1 MRFLRNPHRDARL
14 LQTQSSTGLATSG
27 VGHNVQ
33 PKMRASSTSVATNYA
48 MIYGNGSQF
57 DFGASKQYG
66 AGVFIRGPGNDGS
79 LFKFY
84 RVIMSACT
92 FDDHLHPMPVWG
104 VGPDSPVTGTG
115 GNSLTNF
122 QHLGGPV
129 SSEGGNSLY
138 YDDLVKVK
146 PFTGNVAD
154 NPICFGVVIYNDHT
168 SGINDKA
175 YNYHISVL
183 REGGEVPDALARHD
197 L

>member
-1 MRFLRNPHRDARL
+1 
-14 LQTQSSTGLATSG
+14 
-27 VGHNVQ
+27 
-33 PKMRASSTSVATNYA
+33 
-48 MIYGNGSQF
+48 
-57 DFGASKQYG
+57 
-66 AGVFIRGPGNDGS
+66 
-79 LFKFY
+79 
-84 RVIMSACT
+84 
-92 FDDHLHPMPVWG
+92 MPVWG

-115 GNSLTNF
+115 GNSLTIF